1 MRLARLLSPALLVA
15 AATPALALDA
25 KVTLTR
31 GACEARC
38 PVYAVSVAG
47 DGAVAFE
54 GRHFVR
60 KAGRATR
67 RIGEAK
73 AAAALRPFGEAAFR
87 DAPETIAPGEAAC
100 GEAKADGQRI
110 EIEAAFGT
118 SVKRVT
124 LDTRC
129 TSETARRIADLAR
142 GLDEAA
148 ATKALLRGR

>member
-1 MRLARLLSPALLVA
+1 MIAARFALPVMFAALSG
-15 AATPALALDA
+15 PALALDA
-25 KVTLTR
+25 KVTLRR

-38 PVYAVSVAG
+38 AVYSASIAG
-47 DGAVAFE
+47 DGEVAYE

-60 KAGRATR
+60 KSGRATR
-67 RIGEAK
+67 RIDEAR

-87 DAPETIAPGEAAC
+87 DAPETIAPGDAAC

-129 TSETARRIADLAR
+129 TSDTARRIADLAR
-142 GLDEAA
+142 AIDEAA
-148 ATKALLRGR
+148 ATKAFVRGR